1 MDNTEDAEGQRQ
13 KELMLRGES
22 YDPTCKLLMLER
34 EKAHDACFVFNNTRY
49 EKDRLRLIREE
60 LNINFPEDS
69 QPWIIP
75 PFYCDYGYN
84 IHVGKDAFI
93 NFNCVFLD
101 VVKITLG
108 DNCFMGPGVQMYT
121 ARHPLDHKLRST
133 FLEDAREITIGNDC
147 WIGGSAVFCPGSSV
161 GDRVVVGAGAVVT
174 KKFPS
179 DVVIAGTPATIIRHL
194 DPRDG
199 SQREA

>member
-1 MDNTEDAEGQRQ
+1 MEGTEDPEGQRQ

-22 YDPTCKLLMLER
+22 YDASCKLLVLER
-34 EKAHDACFVFNNTRY
+34 EKAHDTCFDFNNTRN
-49 EKDRLRLIREE
+49 EKDRLRIIRE
-60 LNINFPEDS
+60 LKITFPEDS
-69 QPWIIP
+69 EPWIVP

-84 IHVGKDAFI
+84 IHLGKDVFI

-101 VVKITLG
+101 VVKISLG
-108 DNCFMGPGVQMYT
+108 DNCLMGPGVQMYT
-121 ARHPLDHKLRST
+121 ARHPLDYKLRST

-174 KKFPS
+174 KNFPS

-194 DPRDG
+194 DPPD
-199 SQREA
+199 SNQRKA